1 MADQTT
7 LKGSSGFSA
16 NAAGA
21 SGPGSNGADCGP
33 TRSPRG
39 NPVDSGPSGVVHNV
53 TGFGEDLLTL
63 AELQARL
70 TAIELRQNL
79 DFAKGGGA
87 ILMAGVLLAVS
98 SMPVLIAGVAEV
110 LVSEL
115 EMNRGA
121 ALLSVGLATMAIA
134 GLCIGVGRHWL
145 RKKLIWLS
153 AGQRGIHAEREL
165 GANRSASKW
174 SVAQASV
181 RFYGLAGGHRLT
193 VSSRLEGVMIDGI
206 VTSVTSQIFA
216 ADLVQS
222 G

>member
-53 TGFGEDLLTL
+53 TGFGEDLLYIGRAPSTL
-63 AELQARL
+63 NRNRASPESRL
-70 TAIELRQNL
+70 CKRRRCDLDGRGPAGRFQHAGTYRRRCRGLGIGTGNEPRRRSSERGLGDDGDCGFVYRGRPPLVAKEALR
-79 DFAKGGGA
+79 
-87 ILMAGVLLAVS
+87 
-98 SMPVLIAGVAEV
+98 
-110 LVSEL
+110 
-115 EMNRGA
+115 
-121 ALLSVGLATMAIA
+121 
-134 GLCIGVGRHWL
+134 
-145 RKKLIWLS
+145 LS

-165 GANRSASKW
+165 GANRSASKR

-181 RFYGLAGGHRLT
+181 RFYGLTRRPPPDCL
-193 VSSRLEGVMIDGI
+193 
-206 VTSVTSQIFA
+206 FA
-216 ADLVQS
+216 A
-222 G
+222 